1 MVEANQQYS
10 DDEVE
15 QTFIEK
21 PDILDKFKGAGK
33 ITDLAIKKAIELC
46 VPGAD
51 VYKVTAEVNNF
62 VEEEVK
68 KVFSNKKSKNMERGI
83 AFPCTISVDNIM
95 GHFSPLADESG
106 IIEEGDV
113 CKIVVGSHFD
123 GYGANT
129 AATHVAGDAKVTGR
143 KADVVLAAYNAY
155 LAAQRAIREA
165 TTNTSVTEAI
175 AAVCK
180 EFECEPVEGVLS
192 HKLKRHLIDGNDCII
207 NKETPTQRVEEFE
220 FTAGDVFNLDV
231 FVSTGEGK
239 PKESELRCTVY
250 KRELE
255 VQYNLRMKSSR
266 AFFTEVNKR
275 FPTLP
280 FSMASLEDST
290 AAKVGV
296 KECVEHDLLVPYPVL
311 CEKKGEFVAQFG
323 CTIALQTKSTA
334 LLSGNIPFDTKRFES
349 DKSVKNEETAKL
361 IARDLWVREKQKKK

>member
-51 VYKVTAEVNNF
+51 VYKVCTEVNNL
-62 VEEEVK
+62 VEAEVK

-83 AFPCTISVDNIM
+83 AFPCTISVNNIL

-106 IIEEGDV
+106 ILEEGDL

-123 GYGANT
+123 GYGSNT
-129 AATHVAGDAKVTGR
+129 AVTHIASANSDKVTGA
-143 KADVVLAAYNAY
+143 KADVTLAAYNAY

-165 TTNTSVTEAI
+165 ATNTQVTEAI
-175 AAVCK
+175 AAVCE
-180 EFECEPVEGVLS
+180 EFECNPVEGVLS

-220 FTAGDVFNLDV
+220 FTPGDVFYLDV
-231 FVSTGEGK
+231 LVSSGEGK

-250 KRELE
+250 KREL
-255 VQYNLRMKSSR
+255 QTAYNLRMKSSR

-296 KECVEHDLLVPYPVL
+296 KECVEHDLLVPYPVFVD
-311 CEKKGEFVAQFG
+311 KKGSYSAQFG
-323 CTIALQTKSTA
+323 CTIA
-334 LLSGNIPFDTKRFES
+334 
-349 DKSVKNEETAKL
+349 V
-361 IARDLWVREKQKKK
+361 